1 MSHGPDDSLIDD
13 LMDAYLG
20 WCEESAAVE
29 SAYRRWSIAP
39 SADAAD
45 AFAAY
50 VAALDREEL
59 ASAEYARLDRY
70 SKAELARERRRREW
84 LGDAA

>member
-1 MSHGPDDSLIDD
+1 MRHGTDDSLIDE

-29 SAYRRWSIAP
+29 TAYRRWSAAP
-39 SADAAD
+39 SAEAAD

-59 ASAEYARLDRY
+59 ASDEYARRHGR
-70 SKAELARERRRREW
+70 SRAELARERRLQEW